1 VKNDTWEPG
10 TCTSSL
16 NTSSSCSRA
25 AQRRWEGGVEWARRQ
40 RLKLGFGARG
50 GGGACSAGEAGM
62 QRWRRGLC
70 RNKGSPRRVGPRL
83 ARGTAR
89 DRGRVALRCDFWVL
103 SEVGDDHWSHSSAA
117 GERERD
123 AGFLS
128 RSLGRPTGLQ
138 FVTTASGC

>member
-1 VKNDTWEPG
+1 
-10 TCTSSL
+10 
-16 NTSSSCSRA
+16 
-25 AQRRWEGGVEWARRQ
+25 
-40 RLKLGFGARG
+40 
-50 GGGACSAGEAGM
+50 M

-123 AGFLS
+123 AGFLG

-138 FVTTASGC
+138 FVTTASGCWVTSGARPTEKKEKEKEEENVLPF